1 MAGRSRLVGA
11 FYQLLFVAFL
21 LFASQMTGMVRAE
34 EADRPLGSAE
44 LAQLVAPIAL
54 YPDTLL
60 TQVLMA
66 STYPLEVVAAARWS
80 RQNPNVKGPALE
92 VAMQGQNWDPS
103 VKALT
108 ALPQVLQMMSDQLDW
123 TQRLGDVFLAQ
134 QEELFDAVQDLRARA
149 EAAGHLKS
157 TEEQR
162 VTRVQRPAS
171 VTVVPGTPAP
181 PANVIVIE
189 SARPETYFV
198 PIYNPA
204 VVFGSWPF
212 PTYQPFFWH
221 PPGWVAGNAFAFAT
235 GVAVGGAIWGN
246 VNWWN
251 RNVNINVNR
260 YNSFNRTRVVNN
272 NWSHNPRHR
281 RGVPYRNA
289 DVSRRFDPNRPGARQ
304 KAADRVAQG
313 KGGGGMQG
321 GPGYGMGGMAG
332 AGGMKGGPGYGMGG
346 MAGTGG
352 MKGGPGYGMG
362 GMAGTGGMKGGPG
375 YGMGGMAGT
384 GGMKGGPG
392 YGMGG
397 MAGTG
402 GMKGGP
408 GYGMGGMAGT
418 GGMKGGPGYGM
429 GGMAGV
435 GGMKGGPGYGM
446 GGVPG
451 GGMGGV
457 PGGGMGGVPGGGMGG
472 MPGGGM
478 GGMRRRYGRHARR
491 RHGRRRHGRRR
502 HGRRRHGRRRH
513 GRRRYGRRRYAAVT
527 FRV

>member
-1 MAGRSRLVGA
+1 MVGFSRLVGA
-11 FYQLLFVAFL
+11 FYRLLFVAFL
-21 LFASQMTGMVRAE
+21 LFASQMNGTAGAE

-123 TQRLGDVFLAQ
+123 TQRLGDAFLAQ

-157 TEEQR
+157 TEEQK
-162 VTRVQRPAS
+162 VTRVLRPAS

-198 PIYNPA
+198 PVYNPG

-212 PTYQPFFWH
+212 PAYQPFFWH
-221 PPGWVAGNAFAFAT
+221 PPGWVASNAFAFAT

-304 KAADRVAQG
+304 NAADRVAQG
-313 KGGGGMQG
+313 KGIGGMAGGGGMQG

-332 AGGMKGGPGYGMGG
+332 GGGMKGAPGYGMGG
-346 MAGTGG
+346 MAGAGG
-352 MKGGPGYGMG
+352 MKG
-362 GMAGTGGMKGGPG
+362 A
-375 YGMGGMAGT
+375 
-384 GGMKGGPG
+384 
-392 YGMGG
+392 
-397 MAGTG
+397 
-402 GMKGGP
+402 
-408 GYGMGGMAGT
+408 
-418 GGMKGGPGYGM
+418 PGYGM

-435 GGMKGGPGYGM
+435 GGMKGYPGSGMGGGGGMQGGPGYGM
-446 GGVPG
+446 GG
-451 GGMGGV
+451 GM
-457 PGGGMGGVPGGGMGG
+457 PGGGMGG
-472 MPGGGM
+472 MPGGGGM
-478 GGMRRRYGRHARR
+478 GGGGMGGGGMGGGMGGGGMGGGGMGR
-491 RHGRRRHGRRR
+491 
-502 HGRRRHGRRRH
+502 
-513 GRRRYGRRRYAAVT
+513 
-527 FRV
+527 